1 MTINLIFSVMA
12 FLLFTETT
20 TFSLFLEPM
29 KKNIIENL
37 GDQGSEFNSIDTTE
51 DIKFIGWEK

>member
-1 MTINLIFSVMA
+1 MA
-12 FLLFTETT
+12 FLLFTERT